1 MWVMATDCIQVPP
14 PIPRT
19 PPAQPCNPERLS
31 LTAFV
36 ACAGLAASVDQTF
49 SGTLAQVWRAE
60 AVHIHAGTPLACP
73 EPLSQPPRAPGFTGS
88 LLRLRRHRSDG
99 LQLDGRFLAWL
110 GRALRHRARWGE
122 QCGQLGRSG
131 DENFR
136 AFECASCVQLA
147 SVKFVSRRYCAI
159 RTNLARRSGLYM

>member
-1 MWVMATDCIQVPP
+1 MQAFTSAQSVGVGVAGVSDAFIVVTATDCIQVPP

-19 PPAQPCNPERLS
+19 PPAQPCNPEWLS

-49 SGTLAQVWRAE
+49 SSTLAQVWRAQ
-60 AVHIHAGTPLACP
+60 AVHIHAGTPPACP

-99 LQLDGRFLAWL
+99 LQLDGRFLAWQ

-122 QCGQLGRSG
+122 QCGHLGRSG
-131 DENFR
+131 DEKIR
-136 AFECASCVQLA
+136 AFECVPCV
-147 SVKFVSRRYCAI
+147 
-159 RTNLARRSGLYM
+159 